1 MSQSRGRRA
10 IDLFGDF
17 SGELLGGMMGAP
29 RSIGY
34 APASNWRPETDL
46 YETADTYHVVLDLA
60 GVDPEHLAVEME
72 GEVLT
77 IRGVRMEGSRAGRR
91 YHAMEIAAGP
101 FERRVRV
108 ARPVELSGISASY
121 QRGIL
126 EVRLPKAEER
136 PAGRR
141 RVPIG

>member
-1 MSQSRGRRA
+1 MPQSRGRRA
-10 IDLFGDF
+10 IDLLGDY
-17 SGELLGGMMGAP
+17 SGELLGGVLGAP
-29 RSIGY
+29 RSVGY

-46 YETADTYHVVLDLA
+46 YETADAYFVVLDVA
-60 GVDPEHLAVEME
+60 GVDPDKLSVEME
-72 GEVLT
+72 GELLT
-77 IRGVRMEGSRAGRR
+77 MRGVRMEGSRAGRR

-101 FERRVRV
+101 FERRVRI
-108 ARPVELSGISASY
+108 ARPVEVSGITATY

-126 EVRLPKAEER
+126 EVRLPKAEEL

>member
-1 MSQSRGRRA
+1 MPQSRGRRA
-10 IDLFGDF
+10 IDLVGDF
-17 SGELLGGMMGAP
+17 SGELLGGVMGGQRAV
-29 RSIGY
+29 GY
-34 APASNWRPETDL
+34 ATASEWRPETDL
-46 YETADTYHVVLDLA
+46 YETADAYHIVLDLA
-60 GVDPEHLAVEME
+60 GVDPEHLSVEME
-72 GEVLT
+72 GEVLS
-77 IRGVRMEGSRAGRR
+77 IRGVRLEGSRAGRR

-101 FERRVRV
+101 FERRVRI
-108 ARPVELSGISASY
+108 ARPVEVSGITASY